1 MYDAINALLV
11 IFVSATT
18 ALFYLRVCA
27 VYRMSKIIIVVYGM
41 LWLSV
46 VGMLLTIPFTFT
58 AAHIATTQYCAE
70 SVHGHLLGPT
80 TIIIVVNHAMIYAA
94 ITYRIFSMLP
104 APQMAPNSRFCL
116 RSGRLFPTSRV
127 FCSETA
133 NSTSC
138 EWSVRSPLLI
148 LLTFY
153 DRVVIVTNPFIVACV
168 YVFKPPVSIMFLVC
182 HLLFV
187 NILSN
192 RVYRNIKTELVPDV
206 AMPPVLSRPSEPLV
220 FG

>member
-27 VYRMSKIIIVVYGM
+27 VYTMSKIIIVVYGM

-104 APQMAPNSRFCL
+104 GSSNSQKL
-116 RSGRLFPTSRV
+116 TV
-127 FCSETA
+127 
-133 NSTSC
+133 
-138 EWSVRSPLLI
+138 
-148 LLTFY
+148 LLTFGKTLPY
-153 DRVVIVTNPFIVACV
+153 ISRLLLRDSQL
-168 YVFKPPVSIMFLVC
+168 YFL
-182 HLLFV
+182 
-187 NILSN
+187 
-192 RVYRNIKTELVPDV
+192 
-206 AMPPVLSRPSEPLV
+206 
-220 FG
+220 